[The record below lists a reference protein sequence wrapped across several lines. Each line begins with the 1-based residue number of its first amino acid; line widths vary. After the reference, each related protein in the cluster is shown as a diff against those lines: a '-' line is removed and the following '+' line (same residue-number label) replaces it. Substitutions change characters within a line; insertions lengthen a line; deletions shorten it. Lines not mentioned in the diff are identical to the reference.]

1 MNLIFQQI
9 VLLDH
14 EGNRAIK
21 ETGLYATDDT
31 DDVDDNNV
39 DDNNVDTDANVKKV
53 KTNKTK
59 NATADG
65 TQVKK

>member
-31 DDVDDNNV
+31 DDVEDH
-39 DDNNVDTDANVKKV
+39 NVDTDANVKKV

>member
-39 DDNNVDTDANVKKV
+39 DTDANVKKV

>member
-1 MNLIFQQI
+1 MSSIFQQI

-31 DDVDDNNV
+31 DD
-39 DDNNVDTDANVKKV
+39 NNVDTDANVKKV
-53 KTNKTK
+53 KTSKTK